1 MDNSLLVRMKQ
12 LESMKQ
18 KSDEMNQDM
27 ADVLSDYDEEI
38 NDYLSKS
45 NDPEV
50 KNISD
55 KIKSLHKSLADKSYN
70 FNPLNVAIYIEQIVG
85 DLIELYARAFKL
97 MIENMQ
103 RKEKS
108 QENQKPE
115 KVKVKIVEQFTEI
128 TPVNIKEVQK
138 PKEKSFNDKQDS
150 RLKESSQTRAF
161 SNNLSVK
168 PASQPYMS
176 PPKAKTPEK
185 SQGMEAP
192 TMGAQ
197 MGK

>member
-1 MDNSLLVRMKQ
+1 MNNSLLVRMKQ

-27 ADVLSDYDEEI
+27 ADVLSEYDEEI

-50 KNISD
+50 KNISE
-55 KIKSLHKSLADKSYN
+55 KIKSLHKTLADKSYN
-70 FNPLNVAIYIEQIVG
+70 FNPLNIAIYIEQIVG

-108 QENQKPE
+108 QENQKPKTINVNVHE
-115 KVKVKIVEQFTEI
+115 KFIEKTPIKI
-128 TPVNIKEVQK
+128 NEVQR
-138 PKEKSFNDKQDS
+138 PKEKSFDDKQVS
-150 RLKESSQTRAF
+150 RLKESSQTRTF
-161 SNNLSVK
+161 GNNLSVK

-185 SQGMEAP
+185 SQGMESP